1 MLLCKHLT
9 ATMFVLFTHLNQTTN
24 NSNACLITYTC
35 VTLELSTI
43 KQPVNVLN
51 PQQMYKSLRLFVF
64 VLVLVSVSVCSFKV
78 KPLASSAYNT
88 VYGWWVVARGGGR
101 K

>member
-1 MLLCKHLT
+1 
-9 ATMFVLFTHLNQTTN
+9 MFVLFTHLNQTTA

-64 VLVLVSVSVCSFKV
+64 VLVLVSVCSFKV
-78 KPLASSAYNT
+78 KPLVSSASNT
-88 VYGWWVVARGGGR
+88 VYGWWVVEGGGV
-101 K
+101 KGEKLKETQG